1 MARPGFRTGGLVANV
16 VLAALVLWI
25 VFPFLWALSC
35 SFRPIDELYT
45 LEPTWLP
52 ETWTLDNY
60 VWALGEPAFV
70 VPLVNSAVIALA
82 TSATSVGLGA
92 VAAFGM
98 TRFRYPGKRVVLA
111 ALLSTQMLPT
121 MLLIIPI
128 FLIFVR
134 HGLYNTYGGLVLA
147 STAWTLPYAVVL
159 LRGFFSTLSV
169 SLEEQARVDGCTRA
183 GAFLRITL
191 PLSAAGL
198 VAVSVYVFIWSWGD
212 VLFPLL
218 LAKDIDRQTAALSLY
233 NMMQSTRGATNTT
246 GLIAAG
252 VLFSLPAVLLFTALQ
267 RKLVEGMTAGALRE

>member
-1 MARPGFRTGGLVANV
+1 MTRPASRTSGLLGNV
-16 VLAALVLWI
+16 VLAALMLWI
-25 VFPFLWALSC
+25 AFPFLWALSC
-35 SFRPIDELYT
+35 SLRPIDELYT

-52 ETWTLDNY
+52 GTWTLENY
-60 VWALGEPAFV
+60 AWALGEPAFM
-70 VPLVNSAVIALA
+70 VPLLNSVIVAVA
-82 TSATSVGLGA
+82 TAVVSVALGA

-98 TRFRYPGKRVVLA
+98 ARFRYPGKRTVLA
-111 ALLSTQMLPT
+111 ALLGTQMLPT

-128 FLIFVR
+128 FLIYVR
-134 HGLYNTYGGLVLA
+134 HGLYNTFTGLVLA

-218 LAKDIDRQTAALSLY
+218 LAKDLDRQTAALSLY

-252 VLFSLPAVLLFTALQ
+252 VLFSLPAVLLFTLLQ